1 MTLDSCLP
9 SRAGSAARFPIPIPI
24 PIAIHAQLLRG
35 IVEEFVASAYR
46 IDRLRL
52 QPEFQRARTSV
63 FPRQVVMYLLHVVG
77 GLSLT
82 NIGRLYGLDRRTVAQ
97 ACATVEDARDEP
109 RLDRVLSLL
118 EEAMTACFLRGHP
131 DRLPRRR

>member
-1 MTLDSCLP
+1 MCFDSCQPPHMRLA
-9 SRAGSAARFPIPIPI
+9 SRFPAPISMT
-24 PIAIHAQLLRG
+24 IHAHLLRG
-35 IVEEFVASAYR
+35 MVEEFVAIAYR

-52 QPEFQRARTSV
+52 QPELQRARTSV

-77 GLSLT
+77 GLRLT
-82 NIGRLYGLDRRTVAQ
+82 NIGQLYGLDRRTVAQ

-118 EEAMTACFLRGHP
+118 EEAMIACFRRGQP
-131 DRLPRRR
+131 QQLPRRH